1 MSANVQGTSAIKMD
15 NDANYIQTGT
25 RRKNNYFDG
34 IPVRKQHLLLFILIV
49 LSYFFEQLDN
59 NNFAFI
65 APAIVQNGFV
75 AQAQIGTITGL
86 YFIGMTL
93 GGFLGGIISD
103 MIGRRKTFL
112 LSMLIFSS
120 ASILNGLTNDFWMFT
135 IARALT
141 GFGIFMM
148 MVTSIAYISEMS
160 PGETR
165 GKWQSITAAGG
176 FVAMP
181 VIGIIS
187 RAIIP
192 MDPEAYRIIFYLGGL
207 GFITFFLGLKYLK
220 ESPRWL
226 VAKGRV
232 AEAEQVIKDLT
243 GEDIDLSDAAK
254 NVPPKVNAWEQFIGM
269 FSGKYLKRTSILLLF
284 GIPAVIGSFVL
295 SVWIP
300 TLAGM
305 RGFSMEQSLNIGVA
319 FMAGAPVGMYLF
331 SFFSDKGGRKIP
343 LAIAILLTAITAL
356 VYAFIGNNYIL
367 TLVVAFF
374 LNAFVM
380 GYGFIHMAY
389 VPEHYPTK
397 MRNTAVGTINAV
409 QRLGVSFSQP
419 FIPVVVAA
427 YGVNGL
433 FLGVFAI
440 FAFAATVVFLLGQR
454 TGGIPLEQIE

>member
-1 MSANVQGTSAIKMD
+1 MSIHAASNTA
-15 NDANYIQTGT
+15 
-25 RRKNNYFDG
+25 RRKNNYFDN
-34 IPVRKQHLLLFILIV
+34 IPVSRQHLLLFVLIV

-65 APAIVQNGFV
+65 APAIVKNGFV
-75 AQAQIGTITGL
+75 TQAQIGTITGI
-86 YFIGMTL
+86 YFLGMTL

-103 MIGRRKTFL
+103 LIGRRKTFL
-112 LSMLIFSS
+112 MSMLIFSS
-120 ASILNGLTNDFWMFT
+120 ASILNGLTNSFEMFVF
-135 IARALT
+135 ARAAT

-160 PGETR
+160 PGESR

-176 FVAMP
+176 FCAMP

-192 MDPEAYRIIFYLGGL
+192 MDPEAYRIIFYLGGA
-207 GFITFFLGLKYLK
+207 GFITFLIGLKYLK

-232 AEAEQVIKDLT
+232 AEAEQVVKELS
-243 GEDIDLSDAAK
+243 GHDIDLSEVAK

-269 FSGKYLKRTSILLLF
+269 FSGKYMKRTSVLLLF
-284 GIPAVIGSFVL
+284 GIPANICAFVL
-295 SVWIP
+295 AVWIP

-305 RGFSMEQSLNIGVA
+305 KGFTMEQSLSIGVA
-319 FMAGAPVGMYLF
+319 FMAGAPVGMFLF

-343 LAIAILLTAITAL
+343 LAIGVMCTAVAAM
-356 VYAFIGNNYIL
+356 VYAYVGNSYVL
-367 TLVVAFF
+367 TMVVAFI

-380 GYGFIHMAY
+380 GYGFVAMAY
-389 VPEHYPTK
+389 VPEHYPTQ
-397 MRNTAVGTINAV
+397 MRNTAVGAINGF

-419 FIPVVVAA
+419 FIPIIATT
-427 YGVNGL
+427 YGVKGL
-433 FLGVFAI
+433 FIGI
-440 FAFAATVVFLLGQR
+440 FVVYTFAAAVVFFLGQC